1 MEPGQPG
8 SRGFLPAGVIR
19 RWPFLVL
26 MLSILPALSCFADA
40 RHFTFVYEATV
51 AEPGEVEAESWATWQ
66 TGKTTDHGFQEID
79 FRHEIEF
86 GVTNKLQAGLYLA
99 DWTYVSSKESAG
111 FAFSDAA
118 LELIYNIYDPETDPI
133 GLAVYEEIQG
143 GDRLFG
149 SESKVIAQKNVGPVI
164 FGYNATLETVWHGK
178 ELAEREAEFQQS
190 IGASYELSRHFS
202 VGAECVHEV
211 AFPDWSRGEHPVVS
225 GGPNFSIRSGRW
237 WATVTGLIQ
246 ITQADDEPKCQTRAI
261 VGYAF

>member
-1 MEPGQPG
+1 MGWKPMP
-8 SRGFLPAGVIR
+8 RNRMPKFLLSIL
-19 RWPFLVL
+19 F
-26 MLSILPALSCFADA
+26 LSILPALSCFADA

-51 AEPGEVEAESWATWQ
+51 EEPGEVEVESWATWQ
-66 TGKTTDHGFQEID
+66 TRKTADHGFQEID

-99 DWTYVSSKESAG
+99 DWSYVNSKESAG
-111 FAFSDAA
+111 FGFSDAA
-118 LELIYNIYDPETDPI
+118 LELIYNIYNPETDPI

-149 SESKVIAQKNVGPVI
+149 SESKVIAQKNLGPVVLA
-164 FGYNATLETVWHGK
+164 YNATLEAVWQGR

-202 VGAECVHEV
+202 VGAECLHEV

-225 GGPNFSIRSGRW
+225 SGPNFSIRSGRW

-246 ITQADDEPKCQTRAI
+246 ITRADDEPKFQMRAI
-261 VGYAF
+261 AGYAF